1 MVPKTEWD
9 RQDFLSLFLPFHP
22 PDNLENQNSENLQ
35 KHIIILQMCTIN
47 ENHPMYGFW
56 DMEHKWHFF
65 CHFRPFFCSFTP
77 LITLKTKILKMYL
90 LNANMHLIRI
100 KKPHQ
105 LYLLSFFYIKCA
117 TKQCK
122 YPKLIYSIPN
132 KKAKTQIHKLQG
144 DRQTY
149 TDR

>member
-1 MVPKTEWD
+1 MRQTGFFVTFFALSSPWQPRKSKFWKLAKTYYHFTNVHYKWKSSD
-9 RQDFLSLFLPFHP
+9 VWFLS
-22 PDNLENQNSENLQ
+22 
-35 KHIIILQMCTIN
+35 
-47 ENHPMYGFW
+47 YGAQVT
-56 DMEHKWHFF
+56 FF

-77 LITLKTKILKMYL
+77 LITQKTKILKMYL

-105 LYLLSFFYIKCA
+105 LYLLSSFYIKCA

-122 YPKLIYSIPN
+122 YPKLIYSMSN
-132 KKAKTQIHKLQG
+132 KKGKTQIHKLQG
-144 DRQTY
+144 DRQIY